1 MIRIIRVDALDQKRF
16 RVALDGME
24 GLVLYGGELSR
35 FGIREGALLAEEAY
49 EELLDTVIKPRAR
62 ERLLRAL
69 QVSDKTEQELRLL
82 LAREGYPR
90 EAAEDAIAMA
100 YRYHYIDDEAYA
112 LRYVE
117 QVGKKKSRRQ
127 LSAQMQ
133 RKGFPREIIERL
145 LEEYPLDEKAQIQA
159 LLEKKGLRPGE
170 KADDRQYARL
180 MAMLARRGYSW
191 QQISEAMEEWT
202 DTDNVYP

>member
-1 MIRIIRVDALDQKRF
+1 VIRIISVDALDQKRF
-16 RVALDGME
+16 RVVLDGME

-133 RKGFPREIIERL
+133 RKGFPREIIE
-145 LEEYPLDEKAQIQA
+145 A